1 MLHPWLLLR
10 VLLSAVA
17 ASATSRDY
25 EQQCGTYTL
34 VELHLSWSDAR
45 SYCQSRGGELANMR
59 SVPNWLML
67 SGCRARLVQPHNKY
81 RGIDDVWLGGF
92 REHGTLAVWRWAAD
106 EEVFWRNG
114 SVGGCDC
121 WWSQLPSQ
129 RSDLQLFQNDDE
141 NGRYESPRYLTT
153 PVATSDKAVC
163 LRASLPESTPTA
175 ASQRS
180 FHRMRRFN
188 GLEHCM
194 GGRWWAEACER
205 RLMFVCEGGLW
216 PPLVPP
222 PPAAPPEPPLPPFPP
237 LQPPAPPITPARAAS
252 SMCCIYNYRW
262 APPCCACNHYCR
274 DTLIVAAI
282 VLVCAL
288 LPTCVYQARR
298 QCRPCHSSSHHT
310 VPPADSVIAHVD
322 LEFTAWPSMAVSP
335 LQFACFQTGLLLI
348 VVGGLPSFLHGVR
361 RELLSHSEFAHSPLP
376 SLSARCLRMTP
387 IPSDCEAVAGP
398 RRT

>member
-1 MLHPWLLLR
+1 MLHPWPCR

-129 RSDLQLFQNDDE
+129 RSDLQLFQRSE
-141 NGRYESPRYLTT
+141 NGRYEILRYLTT

-163 LRASLPESTPTA
+163 LRASLPSRA
-175 ASQRS
+175 YRCDQRS

-205 RLMFVCEGGLW
+205 RLMFVAGRPLASWSRLHPQRRRSHRFPSLHCSHQHHLSH
-216 PPLVPP
+216 PPSRILDVLLKL
-222 PPAAPPEPPLPPFPP
+222 PLGATLLR
-237 LQPPAPPITPARAAS
+237 LQP
-252 SMCCIYNYRW
+252 
-262 APPCCACNHYCR
+262 
-274 DTLIVAAI
+274 
-282 VLVCAL
+282 L
-288 LPTCVYQARR
+288 LP
-298 QCRPCHSSSHHT
+298 
-310 VPPADSVIAHVD
+310 
-322 LEFTAWPSMAVSP
+322 
-335 LQFACFQTGLLLI
+335 
-348 VVGGLPSFLHGVR
+348 
-361 RELLSHSEFAHSPLP
+361 
-376 SLSARCLRMTP
+376 
-387 IPSDCEAVAGP
+387 
-398 RRT
+398 